1 MDGAEALLGAGA
13 GGGGGGG
20 GGGEVQGGG
29 PPADAGQVLVVP
41 QPRLVLVGLP
51 AGGSWSQLS

>member
-13 GGGGGGG
+13 GGGGG

-41 QPRLVLVGLP
+41 QPGLVLVGFP